1 MPPRLQEIHPSVVHF
16 PIAVLPIAIG
26 ADLLGKLTGSRSL
39 SEVGRVLMPVAA
51 VGAAVSAATGL
62 IAQQEVNAT
71 GTAADI
77 LVTHRNINASLTV
90 ITALMAARR
99 WSQDEPSNA
108 YLALGLAGL
117 GALSYSA
124 YLGGKMVYEHGVGV
138 KPADGLRTG
147 DSPALSPSEA
157 PSAAQRA
164 WTDLKDGAA
173 AAAADLRAGR
183 IAPAIGESLENPAGA
198 PPSANSYPNSSSNG
212 HTSRQHSAPFAAAA
226 GTDSVADHG
235 AGSPETLP

>member
-1 MPPRLQEIHPSVVHF
+1 MPPRLQEIHPSIVHF

-26 ADLLGKLTGSRSL
+26 ADLLGRLTGSRSL
-39 SEVGRVLMPVAA
+39 SEVGRMLMPVAA

-77 LVTHRNINASLTV
+77 LVTHRNLNLSLTA

-99 WSQDEPSNA
+99 WSEDKAGSA

-164 WTDLKDGAA
+164 WEDLKQGAA
-173 AAAADLRAGR
+173 TAVADVRAGR
-183 IAPAIGESLENPAGA
+183 LAPAIGESLENPTSA
-198 PPSANSYPNSSSNG
+198 PPTTNG
-212 HTSRQHSAPFAAAA
+212 QHAAAQRSAPSTPA
-226 GTDSVADHG
+226 GGIDRLADHG